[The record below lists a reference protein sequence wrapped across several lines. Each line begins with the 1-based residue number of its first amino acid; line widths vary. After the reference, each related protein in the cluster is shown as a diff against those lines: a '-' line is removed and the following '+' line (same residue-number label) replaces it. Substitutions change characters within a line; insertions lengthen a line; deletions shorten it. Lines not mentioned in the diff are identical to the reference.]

1 MFSLSQML
9 LDDSSRSFNNGL
21 LEAPEL
27 PQGQTDHGKET
38 VMESASNQEMCPAVK
53 GAVPGAKE
61 PSGFTLDKW
70 INLDKGEKHIIGHTF
85 GAGHTVT

>member
-21 LEAPEL
+21 LDAPEL
-27 PQGQTDHGKET
+27 PQGQTDMGKET
-38 VMESASNQEMCPAVK
+38 AMQSASNQEMCSAVK

-61 PSGFTLDKW
+61 PSSFTLDKW
-70 INLDKGEKHIIGHTF
+70 INLNKGEKHIIGHTF
-85 GAGHTVT
+85 GVGHTVT